1 MNEEAYGTAMGISQ
15 GPFPRL
21 FRGHCCQLGPMC
33 SQGQTHAPGS
43 WSSSDAL
50 PAHSPN
56 SLLQGA
62 RGTWRPRDGGE
73 NVVRV
78 NQAHQVLEQTLR
90 GDQQQGWMNPAPTKK
105 GAISPR

>member
-1 MNEEAYGTAMGISQ
+1 MKKLMELLW
-15 GPFPRL
+15 PFPRVPSHHVFSEDTAASWGPCVRRVRL
-21 FRGHCCQLGPMC
+21 MPRGPGPALMHSQLTL
-33 SQGQTHAPGS
+33 Q
-43 WSSSDAL
+43 
-50 PAHSPN
+50 N